1 MTSSEDHVNVGIS
14 TLGSSVRGSMPG
26 PRWAE
31 LVEWFE
37 VGKERTITVPL
48 LSDGQTR
55 YVFLART
62 AVTSL
67 TLYPDK
73 DSND

>member
-1 MTSSEDHVNVGIS
+1 
-14 TLGSSVRGSMPG
+14 MPG
-26 PRWAE
+26 ARWAE

-48 LSDGQTR
+48 LSDGQTL

-73 DSND
+73 DPND